1 MMEEQAD
8 YGGDKLKTKLCPFTN
23 DTNGVYDCSGED
35 CAWWVNGDCAVVEIA
50 KCLRGPVAVKNTPV
64 VAGL

>member
-1 MMEEQAD
+1 MEEQVD

-35 CAWWVNGDCAVVEIA
+35 CAWWVNGECAVVAIA
-50 KCLRGPVAVKNTPV
+50 KRGRGIDVMIKPPAVP
-64 VAGL
+64 GL

>member
-1 MMEEQAD
+1 MEEQAD

-35 CAWWVNGDCAVVEIA
+35 CAWWVNGECAVAVIA
-50 KCLRGPVAVKNTPV
+50 KRGRGVDVTIKLPAVP
-64 VAGL
+64 GL